1 MRKLKTTHI
10 CEIISKNEISNGIF
24 DVLVKFA
31 ESAQPGQFIHVLCG
45 DGVLLRRPI
54 SICDC
59 GKGWLRFI
67 FAVRGEGTNLL
78 SHKKE
83 GDMLDILGPLGMGFD
98 VSKKGEGTAILIGGG
113 IGIYPL
119 INLAKALGNDTE
131 AILGFRNKDLIVL
144 EDEFN
149 KICNE
154 THIATDDGSY
164 GFHGLVT
171 DVLLE
176 QIKAKN
182 VTSIYACGP
191 MPMMKEIKK
200 IALENNIHCQLSLE
214 ERMGCG
220 IGACAVCV
228 CKIKGEYSKVC
239 QNGPVYNAKEVD
251 FDD

>member
-1 MRKLKTTHI
+1 MKTTHI
-10 CEIISKNEISNGIF
+10 CEIISKKEISNGIF
-24 DVLVKFA
+24 DVIVKFP
-31 ESAQPGQFIHVLCG
+31 ETSQPGQFVHILCG

-59 GKGWLRFI
+59 GNGWLRFI
-67 FAVRGEGTNLL
+67 FAVRGEGTKLL
-78 SHKKE
+78 SLKQE
-83 GDMLDILGPLGMGFD
+83 GDMLDIMGPLGMGFN
-98 VSKKGEGTAILIGGG
+98 VSKKGDGTAILIGGG

-119 INLAKALGNDTE
+119 INLAKALGNNVE

-149 KICNE
+149 KICDK

-164 GFHGLVT
+164 GFKGLVT
-171 DVLLE
+171 DVLSR
-176 QIKAKN
+176 QIKLKK

-191 MPMMKEIKK
+191 MPMMKAIKE
-200 IALENNIHCQLSLE
+200 IALENNITCQLSLE

-228 CKIKGEYSKVC
+228 CKAKGEYTKVC
-239 QNGPVYNAKEVD
+239 QSGPVFDAKEVD
-251 FDD
+251 FND